1 MPSWR
6 WPTGL
11 RHDEA
16 TAAPRGMTVRLPA
29 LLLPLTP
36 LYAAAV
42 RTRAAAYRRGWI
54 GSHRATVPVISV
66 GNLTFGGTGKTPTVI
81 ALVRDL
87 VRRGRRPAVLTR
99 GYGRSETAPRVAIG
113 PDERLDA
120 AELGDEPVELA
131 NRLPGVPII
140 VDRDRVQG
148 AAEAVRR
155 QADIL
160 LLDDG
165 FQHLRLERDLDLVL
179 VDAGDPFGGDHL
191 PPLGRLRE
199 PPTALARATAVLVT
213 KLPPDR
219 PEMFDNL
226 RHRIRAYAPQ
236 VPVIGSTLAV
246 SRVRIDDV
254 WQAPG
259 VMAGARVMAF
269 AGLGRPEAFADV
281 LAGAGAEVVGRRWF
295 ADHHRYTE
303 TELSE
308 LATAAQEVGA
318 RLVTT
323 AKDAVKLPPGTAWEV
338 EAEVVPV
345 DGSWD
350 PLWRVRPEVLE

>member
-1 MPSWR
+1 M
-6 WPTGL
+6 
-11 RHDEA
+11 
-16 TAAPRGMTVRLPA
+16 RLPA

-36 LYAAAV
+36 LYAVAV
-42 RTRAAAYRRGWI
+42 RSRAAAYRRGWI
-54 GSHRATVPVISV
+54 RSHRAAVPVISV

-99 GYGRSETAPRVAIG
+99 GYGRTETATRVAIG

-120 AELGDEPVELA
+120 IELGDEPVELA
-131 NRLPGVPII
+131 RRLPGVPII

-179 VDAGDPFGGDHL
+179 VDAGDPFGGDRL
-191 PPLGRLRE
+191 PPRGRLRE

-213 KLPPDR
+213 KLPPGQ
-219 PEMFDNL
+219 PEVFDEL
-226 RHRIRAYAPQ
+226 RRRIHAYAPDL
-236 VPVIGSTLAV
+236 PVIGSTLAA
-246 SRVRIDDV
+246 SRVRIDFV
-254 WQAPG
+254 WRG
-259 VMAGARVMAF
+259 LEVLAGARVMAF

-281 LAGAGAEVVGRRWF
+281 LAAAGAEVLGRRWF
-295 ADHHRYTE
+295 ADHHRYAE
-303 TELSE
+303 AE
-308 LATAAQEVGA
+308 LAELVAAAQKLGA
-318 RLVTT
+318 HLVTT

-350 PLWRVRPEVLE
+350 LLWRVRPEVLE